1 MRRTMFRPR
10 PSQHTINPSIRDH
23 PTSQVF
29 SNVEFRH
36 FLVLLL
42 IPVPGS
48 MSSHRLGHLLFD
60 AATHTDCAV
69 SRSTIRGPIP
79 VTTSCTMST
88 MPWLLL
94 FPVPVCIPMVVL
106 VPKSFIRRVR

>member
-10 PSQHTINPSIRDH
+10 PSQSTTNPSIHDD
-23 PTSQVF
+23 PTPQVF
-29 SNVEFRH
+29 SDVEFCH
-36 FLVLLL
+36 LLVFLL

-69 SRSTIRGPIP
+69 SRSTVRGPIP
-79 VTTSCTMST
+79 VTTSCTMSA
-88 MPWLLL
+88 MPLLLL
-94 FPVPVCIPMVVL
+94 FPVPVCIPMVVP
-106 VPKSFIRRVR
+106 VPKSFIR

>member
-1 MRRTMFRPR
+1 MRRTVLRSR
-10 PSQHTINPSIRDH
+10 PSQHTTNLSIRDD
-23 PTSQVF
+23 PTPQVF
-29 SNVEFRH
+29 SDVEFRH
-36 FLVLLL
+36 LLVLLL

-94 FPVPVCIPMVVL
+94 FPVPGCISMVVP
-106 VPKSFIRRVR
+106 VPKSFIRRAR